1 MNTETKTVPALI
13 TVPADAWRAFIAA
26 KARAAAAEKEAAA
39 ARMLLGIPGTAEL
52 VALLGATE
60 ETSAAAV
67 IVDGNGTP
75 IGKVSVYR
83 RDGYVVE
90 PGFVSKIT

>member
-13 TVPADAWRAFIAA
+13 SVPADAWRAYLAA

-39 ARMLLGIPGTAEL
+39 ARMLLGIPETAEL

-75 IGKVSVYR
+75 IGKASVYFR
-83 RDGYVVE
+83 AGYAVKA
-90 PGFVSKIT
+90 GFVSKLT